1 LCLGKGESPV
11 LTRTDAA
18 VGMVANVGVDGQI
31 VRNDFDKA
39 GIYRE
44 MHKVTDDL
52 GNIFVRIPKFYIRKV
67 DTENYKSW
75 QISKRKHSGFYLPW
89 CFWDFENRRELPYL
103 GLRQVCCQFGYGK

>member
-1 LCLGKGESPV
+1 MITLFMVVPGAKGESPV

-52 GNIFVRIPKFYIRKV
+52 GQYFCPYSKV
-67 DTENYKSW
+67 LYKKS
-75 QISKRKHSGFYLPW
+75 RH
-89 CFWDFENRRELPYL
+89 
-103 GLRQVCCQFGYGK
+103 